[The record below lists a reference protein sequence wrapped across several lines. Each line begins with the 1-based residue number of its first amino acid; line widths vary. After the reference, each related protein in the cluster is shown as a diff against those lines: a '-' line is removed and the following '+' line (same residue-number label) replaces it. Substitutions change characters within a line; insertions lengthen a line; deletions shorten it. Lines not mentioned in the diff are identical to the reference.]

1 MTENARCGIMNKEK
15 VFTIPNA
22 LSLFR
27 IILIP
32 FFIHFYFNN
41 NCNLAFIVLL
51 ISTLSDVL
59 DGLIARSCGMIS
71 DLGKVLDP
79 LADKIT
85 HAAIIICLAL
95 RFKWIRL
102 LFAVFAVKEITMLIL
117 GIIVLKKTNMVYSA
131 KWYGKLCTTFT
142 FITMTVHLLFPNIS
156 TTVSMLFCLF
166 NILLMVNA
174 LVRYAVLDL
183 KLIRSANNQSYLVG
197 KS

>member
-1 MTENARCGIMNKEK
+1 MTENARCGIIDKEK
-15 VFTIPNA
+15 IFTIPNA
-22 LSLFR
+22 LSFFR
-27 IILIP
+27 IVLIP
-32 FFIHFYFNN
+32 FFIYFYFSDS
-41 NCNLAFIVLL
+41 CKYAFVVLL

-59 DGLIARSCGMIS
+59 DGLIARTFGMIS

-142 FITMTVHLLFPNIS
+142 FVTMTAHLLFPNIS
-156 TTVSMLFCLF
+156 GTVSMLFCLF
-166 NILLMVNA
+166 NILLMINA

-183 KLIRSANNQSYLVG
+183 KLIQSANNQSYLVG

>member
-1 MTENARCGIMNKEK
+1 MTKNTCYGIIDKNKI
-15 VFTIPNA
+15 FTIPNA

-32 FFIHFYFNN
+32 FFVYFYFSDS
-41 NCNLAFIVLL
+41 CKYAFITLL

-59 DGLIARSCGMIS
+59 DGLIARSFGMIS

-79 LADKIT
+79 IADKIT

-95 RFKWIRL
+95 NFKWIRL
-102 LFAVFAVKEITMLIL
+102 LFAVFAFKEITMLIL
-117 GIIVLKKTNMVYSA
+117 GIIVVKKTGKVYGA

-142 FITMTVHLLFPNIS
+142 FITMTAHLLFFNIS
-156 TTVSMLFCLF
+156 GTVSMLLCLF
-166 NILLMVNA
+166 NILLMLNA
-174 LVRYAVLDL
+174 LVQYVTLDL
-183 KLIRSANNQSYLVG
+183 KLIRSDNNHNYLAC